1 MRVIVLLMV
10 MLSVQLS
17 AQRDTLK
24 VNTGWKFK
32 IQKESIEVPTTLN
45 FTGLSAAESVTVPH
59 TWNVKDA
66 TQNHY
71 GLAWYQKNLDIPA
84 TWKNKRIKLVFG
96 AINHTAYFYLNGKK
110 IAENIGD
117 GFNKIELDLTPHAV
131 PGKENLLTVLVN
143 NDYGKNKVPY
153 GNSFDWANDGGLIR
167 EVYFV
172 TSDKNGADG
181 ILARPELNLAD
192 NTGTVHLCVN
202 YPVAQRDV
210 KLEVTFTEENQPTKR
225 TIYKKIITPTWMGNT
240 ASAVIHV
247 GKVSPWHFDFTNLY
261 RVEIRT
267 LKGNKPVDKISIV
280 TGFRKIELKD
290 GQFFLNGESIK
301 LMGIEWTAGSNPDI
315 GFAESKQDIL
325 GNVKRMKDVN
335 AILTRIHFQQDD
347 YFYEL
352 CDRLGI
358 LVQAE
363 IPLWGPETPSNATI
377 DQITKKQLDVMISNL
392 YNHPSIFSW
401 GVGNELQGRD
411 EQMKSLIK
419 GWVDYAR
426 KQDHSRAVT
435 YVSNTI
441 AKSFKGDKDFTPDAG
456 NFGDYINMNEYAT
469 SWWSIPE
476 AELGIYLDKVHN
488 TYPDK
493 PFFISEFGLCEPNF
507 RGGDERRIR
516 DLIYHMAVYET
527 KPYIVGGIYF
537 DLTDYRTHYPGTY
550 VEGRY
555 RQRIHGVY
563 DFYGNPKP
571 SMKVLRE
578 LSSPVEVQLLN
589 GAGKKGKLNVV
600 LFGSKGLPEHHVK
613 GYRLYLSSKEDNYKD
628 FKSYEIPETRP
639 GQMTTVEVDDLFKGE
654 GIVTVVRPN
663 GFVVSQKN
671 FNIPKD

>member
-1 MRVIVLLMV
+1 MRVLPLLTS
-10 MLSVQLS
+10 LIFLQLS

-24 VNTGWKFK
+24 INSDWKFRIEKEK
-32 IQKESIEVPTTLN
+32 ITIPGALDFSVLNNSEEVKL
-45 FTGLSAAESVTVPH
+45 PH
-59 TWNVKDA
+59 TWNVKNA

-71 GLAWYQKNLDIPA
+71 GLAWYQKKLQIP
-84 TWKNKRIKLVFG
+84 TSWQNKRIKLVFG

-110 IAENIGD
+110 IGENIGD
-117 GFNKIELDLTPHAV
+117 GFNKIMLDITPNV
-131 PGKENLLTVLVN
+131 TFGKENVLTVLVN

-153 GNSFDWANDGGLIR
+153 GNSFDWPNDGGIIR

-172 TSDKNGADG
+172 TTDKNGAER
-181 ILARPELNLAD
+181 IFAKPELHLAD
-192 NTGTVHLCVN
+192 QTGTLN
-202 YPVAQRDV
+202 LKLDFPEMQKDL
-210 KLEVTFTEENQPTKR
+210 KLEVSLFEENQPTKKN
-225 TIYKKIITPTWMGNT
+225 IYKKIILPTWVGNS
-240 ASAVIHV
+240 ASAVINV
-247 GKVSPWHFDFTNLY
+247 GKVNPWHFDSANLY
-261 RVEIRT
+261 RVEVKA
-267 LKGNKPVDKISIV
+267 LKGSKIVDKISTE

-290 GQFFLNGESIK
+290 GKFYLNNESIK
-301 LMGIEWTAGSNPDI
+301 LMGVEWTAGSNPDI
-315 GFAESKQDIL
+315 GFAESKNDIL
-325 GNVKRMKDVN
+325 ENVKRMKDVN

-347 YFYEL
+347 YFYQL

-363 IPLWGPETPSNATI
+363 IPLWGPETPA
-377 DQITKKQLDVMISNL
+377 DQSMDDITKKQLNTMIANL

-401 GVGNELQGRD
+401 GVGNELQGRNED
-411 EQMKSLIK
+411 MKNLIK
-419 GWVDYAR
+419 GWVNYAR
-426 KQDHSRAVT
+426 QQDDSRAVT

-456 NFGDYINMNEYAT
+456 NLGDYINMNEYST
-469 SWWSIPE
+469 SWWNIPE
-476 AELGIYLDKVHN
+476 AELGNYLDKVHQ
-488 TYPDK
+488 TYPEK

-507 RGGDERRIR
+507 RGGDERRTR
-516 DLIYHMAVYET
+516 DLIYHMAVYES

-550 VEGRY
+550 DEGRY

-563 DFYGNPKP
+563 DFYGKAKP

-589 GAGKKGKLNVV
+589 GSSKGKLNVV
-600 LFGSKGLPEHHVK
+600 LFGSKGLPEHTVR
-613 GYRLYLSSKEDNYKD
+613 GYRLYLSSKESNYKD
-628 FKSYEIPETRP
+628 FKSYQIPETKP
-639 GQMTTVEVDDLFKGE
+639 GQMVTVEVDDLFKGE